1 MDVTQAIENKILK
14 LGGYSSSN
22 VKNYSATKSLNFA
35 QGVNINTAPV
45 ETITAIPFTFKY
57 QDALGL
63 FGAENKFVK
72 IKLNIQGE
80 GSIFSNLDIEVNSFT
95 PVWVSR
101 EFGTLND
108 YQTANIDFSVDT
120 SVSGSDYVASD
131 TQDGLSDIQN
141 LYIRIDLRNL
151 KTGNQYLDN
160 WFDARIYTKNKEE
173 FIEDTMYIGPEDH
186 FYIGFHARNT
196 KRLPY
201 NVEVDVGKEYLSF
214 YNMTDNQ
221 RRLTPA

>member
-35 QGVNINTAPV
+35 QGININTAPV

-80 GSIFSNLDIEVNSFT
+80 GSIFSNLDIEVNSYT

-120 SVSGSDYVASD
+120 SVSGSDYAASE
-131 TQDGLSDIQN
+131 TLDGLSDI
-141 LYIRIDLRNL
+141 
-151 KTGNQYLDN
+151 
-160 WFDARIYTKNKEE
+160 
-173 FIEDTMYIGPEDH
+173 
-186 FYIGFHARNT
+186 
-196 KRLPY
+196 
-201 NVEVDVGKEYLSF
+201 
-214 YNMTDNQ
+214 
-221 RRLTPA
+221 

>member
-22 VKNYSATKSLNFA
+22 VNNYSATKSLNFA
-35 QGVNINTAPV
+35 QGININTAPEEV
-45 ETITAIPFTFKY
+45 ITAIPFTFKY
-57 QDALGL
+57 EDKIGL

-72 IKLNIQGE
+72 IKLDIQGE
-80 GSIFSNLDIEVNSFT
+80 GSIFSNLDIQVNNFT

-101 EFGTLND
+101 EFGTLNG
-108 YQTANIDFSVDT
+108 YETANIDFSEDT
-120 SVSGSDYVASD
+120 SDPSGDYSTAG
-131 TQDGLSDIQN
+131 TKDGLSDILN

-151 KTGNQYLDN
+151 KTGNKYLDN
-160 WFDARIYTKNKEE
+160 WFDVRIYTKNKEE
-173 FIEDTMYIGPEDH
+173 YDDETLYIKPSDY
-186 FYIGFHARNT
+186 FYLGFHARNT

-201 NVEVDVGKEYLSF
+201 NVEVDIGREYLGF
-214 YNMTDNQ
+214 YNMTDTQ

>member
-22 VKNYSATKSLNFA
+22 VNNYSATKSLNFA
-35 QGVNINTAPV
+35 QGININTAPEEV
-45 ETITAIPFTFKY
+45 ITAIPFTFKY
-57 QDALGL
+57 EDKIGL
-63 FGAENKFVK
+63 FGAENRFVK
-72 IKLNIQGE
+72 IKLDIQGE
-80 GSIFSNLDIEVNSFT
+80 GSIFSNLDIQVNNFT

-108 YQTANIDFSVDT
+108 YETANIDFSVDT
-120 SVSGSDYVASD
+120 SDPSGDYVTAG
-131 TQDGLSDIQN
+131 TKDGLSDILN

-151 KTGNQYLDN
+151 KTGNKYLDN
-160 WFDARIYTKNKEE
+160 WFDVRIYTKNKEE
-173 FIEDTMYIGPEDH
+173 FDGETLYIKPSDH
-186 FYIGFHARNT
+186 FYVGFHARNT

-201 NVEVDVGKEYLSF
+201 NVEVDIGREYLSF
-214 YNMTDNQ
+214 YNMTDTQ